1 MSKIGSLQNMEQ
13 CAIRDCEKLIAELET
28 ISDASGDLKQRCK
41 ELESKAKLI
50 LQHIIGLHCTV
61 QEHQKQ
67 IDELKRELEK
77 AKIDHKRLYL
87 AQVAYV
93 FQQNICVFV
102 LDKTI
107 AEVSGYTLKALEYEI
122 NDPVYSPGQKVQER
136 WDTICQILNWKS
148 CWSSSRYDLPR
159 DISAIK
165 SLCDIRR
172 DVAHPG
178 NIDLN
183 LAQDYLAELN
193 HDHSLR
199 HVGGLLEHLQ
209 KLKEKGF
216 IKSGMAI

>member
-1 MSKIGSLQNMEQ
+1 MEQ

-61 QEHQKQ
+61 QEHQQQ

-122 NDPVYSPGQKVQER
+122 NDPVYSPGPKVQER
-136 WDTICQILNWKS
+136 WDTLCQIYNWKS

-183 LAQDYLAELN
+183 LAQDYLAELK

>member
-1 MSKIGSLQNMEQ
+1 M
-13 CAIRDCEKLIAELET
+13 
-28 ISDASGDLKQRCK
+28 
-41 ELESKAKLI
+41 ESKAKFI
-50 LQHIIGLHCTV
+50 LKHIIGLHCTV
-61 QEHQKQ
+61 QEHQQQ

-93 FQQNICVFV
+93 FQQNICAFV

-107 AEVSGYTLKALEYEI
+107 AEVSGYTLKNLECEI
-122 NDPVYSPGQKVQER
+122 NHPEYSPGPKVQKR

-159 DISAIK
+159 DRSAIK

-172 DVAHPG
+172 VVAHPD

-183 LAQDYLAELN
+183 LAQSYLTELK

-199 HVGGLLEHLQ
+199 HVGGLLGHLQ
-209 KLKEKGF
+209 KLKEEGY
-216 IKSGMAI
+216 IKSGMVI